1 MLRQWDE
8 RFIEWPRNCFSFREG
23 FNLSTCQFFR
33 RQKYTQSYIH
43 VYLRGFK
50 INRKVAWQRIQK
62 SMRSIEERVIPLS
75 SCSIFMVFY
84 GHHWDIEKQESS
96 VIIIRIFSYINH
108 SKHRWTTSKLKELRN
123 FTYTTF
129 LKFIAKSAYGKYAK
143 HESSTSIFLKVGWH
157 GILNPFIDNCRQF
170 SNSMTNVSFNIRAC
184 IWIIRNVRIF
194 TNVW

>member
-108 SKHRWTTSKLKELRN
+108 RWNLLTVNMQNMRVQRRSSLKLVD
-123 FTYTTF
+123 TGF
-129 LKFIAKSAYGKYAK
+129 L
-143 HESSTSIFLKVGWH
+143 
-157 GILNPFIDNCRQF
+157 ILSLITVD
-170 SNSMTNVSFNIRAC
+170 SFQIL
-184 IWIIRNVRIF
+184 WQM
-194 TNVW
+194 